1 MGAVAREAAKEMVKA
16 VFRAV
21 RRVSAVVFALSKPS
35 VSAEGAPTAWGESPM
50 MWEDANQT
58 EASEILRSHLK
69 G

>member
-1 MGAVAREAAKEMVKA
+1 MVKT

-21 RRVSAVVFALSKPS
+21 RRVSAVVFALSKLS

-58 EASEILRSHLK
+58 EASEGQRKNLK